1 MRARTC
7 VYMNVHVCV
16 YEHMHTYV
24 HTHALMQTHTT
35 HKGDGGRRLLSQ
47 HSVSQQPQQQVSQPL
62 ARPVDVI
69 RSQSAHKGVVVE
81 GAGRVEG
88 GTLLDQPSQSA
99 KAAPMAVPDAATASL
114 GQNGQNG
121 AQSAGVAEV
130 GGRQVGMEVGGL
142 VYLNQRLLVIEH
154 PVQSKEGFAVF
165 DRLRRT
171 HGVLHV
177 FNLSCHVVYA
187 SQDIKG
193 LGKVHNVGCD
203 TLSLQPILRVC
214 HAVGRTLDA
223 DPSSVAVLHGDQTN
237 ADVAPIVYAA
247 LLMLRGGAQTA
258 QEAIRA
264 VTVRLSSDTTPPP
277 LLAHVSAAGLRY
289 LKYVQTLQAANRA
302 RPLTPA
308 ELPEGR
314 GRVLT
319 KVVVEGYG
327 ALAVSIAADPFLVV
341 CSMGARYTSV
351 CVSDASKAGAT
362 GGMEFTLEPPVC
374 VRGDAVIELRD
385 NMQKLLSVAFDT
397 DFGFGGGQA
406 HEGTSQVRFAST
418 ELDWHASGLIVDSQS
433 PNVAIAVFCDNKN
446 LPSSCVE
453 SVSAGVG
460 AGPVQGSEESD
471 GKRADGPP
479 EAGPLARVP
488 ARDASPPSRGIR
500 GLISD
505 LFSAPV
511 VKQGQPPETAA
522 TSRAAHGVSG
532 DGRDAAWEG
541 RARESATG
549 HEGAPTLST
558 QDNAKSAKTPR
569 TAGGGKPRDSEA
581 AQPLP
586 AARPEVALRDVSLSV
601 AREEGDAKPEQAKSE
616 SPIYM
621 KSPRKCVRMNVPD
634 NAPVLDARKEPLARV
649 PMVGLGITFY
659 KNDGRPGLQVKRIKD
674 TSAGLEPGDRVMSIN
689 GHPLQASLS
698 TQNLARHVLGP
709 VGSVAL
715 LTVRKAAGGGRELV
729 EVSVERKERDES
741 KEIKGVAMDGSLDR
755 WSEDK
760 ERERIWRQRQHTLK
774 RHGSLVAEKL
784 AAWCVSACTYCTQ
797 VCV

>member
-1 MRARTC
+1 M
-7 VYMNVHVCV
+7 
-16 YEHMHTYV
+16 
-24 HTHALMQTHTT
+24 
-35 HKGDGGRRLLSQ
+35 
-47 HSVSQQPQQQVSQPL
+47 
-62 ARPVDVI
+62 
-69 RSQSAHKGVVVE
+69 
-81 GAGRVEG
+81 
-88 GTLLDQPSQSA
+88 
-99 KAAPMAVPDAATASL
+99 
-114 GQNGQNG
+114 
-121 AQSAGVAEV
+121 AEV

-214 HAVGRTLDA
+214 HAVVRTLDEDA
-223 DPSSVAVLHGDQTN
+223 SAVAVLHGDKTN

-247 LLMLRGGAQTA
+247 LLMLLGGAQTA

-264 VTVRLSSDTTPPP
+264 VTVRLSSDNTPPP

-289 LKYVQTLQAANRA
+289 LKYVHTLQAADRA

-341 CSMGARYTSV
+341 SSMGARYTSV

-397 DFGFGGGQA
+397 DFGFCGGQA
-406 HEGTSQVRFAST
+406 HEETSQVRFAST

-505 LFSAPV
+505 LFSVPV
-511 VKQGQPPETAA
+511 AKQDQPPETAA

-569 TAGGGKPRDSEA
+569 DDGTAPLAATKSSVIPGTVDGNDGGTAGGGKPRDSEA
-581 AQPLP
+581 AHLLP

-601 AREEGDAKPEQAKSE
+601 AREEGDANPEQAKSE